1 MRKSAII
8 GNGRLETRK
17 DNLETQSS
25 SRGIFAA
32 TPIVIAGIA
41 IALANVGS
49 TVIVARLLVPRE
61 YGALTQLLGLFFIL
75 SMPGSALMVGVVQRV
90 VHWNTSGERWRIR
103 PWLVRIEL
111 ICFVF
116 LAVFM
121 VAIWLLQG
129 DVARALSLPN
139 SRGVFETL
147 AAGALWVI
155 VSVNRGALQAGKR
168 YRWLGWNLAL
178 EGIVRTA
185 FMIGLAAI
193 GLGIL
198 GASSGIMIGEAV
210 ALVHGIA
217 GVSFSL
223 RDVRHGDQSMNNDGW
238 VPVEAS
244 HDENGIG
251 GLEGG
256 GLVPADVLPN
266 ENGVEGSRDDG
277 VGNSMGSRAGDAEGG
292 MVNDRGDSTQGV
304 LPEGTPG
311 GSKDNTQGALPKE
324 KPRRSNND
332 TQGALPKGNG
342 KPNVHGKR
350 ELAGDVITAFASL
363 GLIAILEYADVVM
376 VGAYSPSHAGAY
388 GAVSVSAKSL
398 IAWTILLTNYL
409 LPEAAIRWR
418 LGGHAINELRNTMLL
433 VLLPALLMFV
443 IALSVPSL
451 FLGLA
456 FGNRL
461 EGAASS
467 FPYLTAAMAFLS
479 ITVVLSSYFFGVSW
493 RGIPAVLMVGATVLV
508 IAITAVQGRAL
519 QTAQVDLLV
528 QSGIAVAMVVAFV
541 VVHRR
546 KSKVRSSPLL
556 TGESGTIQA
565 TQLITGK

>member
-256 GLVPADVLPN
+256 GLVPADILPN

-277 VGNSMGSRAGDAEGG
+277 VGNSMGSRAGDTEGG

>member
-8 GNGRLETRK
+8 GNGRLETRN

-223 RDVRHGDQSMNNDGW
+223 RDVRHGNQSMNNDGW

-277 VGNSMGSRAGDAEGG
+277 VGNSMGSRAGDTEGG
-292 MVNDRGDSTQGV
+292 MVNDRGDS
-304 LPEGTPG
+304 
-311 GSKDNTQGALPKE
+311 TQGALPKE

-398 IAWTILLTNYL
+398 IAWTVLLTNYL

-418 LGGHAINELRNTMLL
+418 LGGHAISELRNTMLL

>member
-8 GNGRLETRK
+8 GNGRLETRN

-103 PWLVRIEL
+103 LWLVRIEL

-223 RDVRHGDQSMNNDGW
+223 RDVRHGNQSMNNDGW

-277 VGNSMGSRAGDAEGG
+277 VGNSMGSRAGDTEGG
-292 MVNDRGDSTQGV
+292 MVNDRGDS
-304 LPEGTPG
+304 
-311 GSKDNTQGALPKE
+311 TQGALPKE

-398 IAWTILLTNYL
+398 IAWTVLLTNYL

-418 LGGHAINELRNTMLL
+418 LGGHAISELRNTMLL

>member
-8 GNGRLETRK
+8 GNGRLETRN

-103 PWLVRIEL
+103 LWLVRIEL

-223 RDVRHGDQSMNNDGW
+223 RDVRHGNQSMNNDGW

-256 GLVPADVLPN
+256 GLVPADILPN

-277 VGNSMGSRAGDAEGG
+277 VGNSMGSRAGDTEGG
-292 MVNDRGDSTQGV
+292 MVNDRGDS
-304 LPEGTPG
+304 
-311 GSKDNTQGALPKE
+311 TQGALPKE

-398 IAWTILLTNYL
+398 IAWTVLLTNYL

-418 LGGHAINELRNTMLL
+418 LGGHAISELRNTMLL

>member
-1 MRKSAII
+1 MIEK
-8 GNGRLETRK
+8 GRLDARK

-223 RDVRHGDQSMNNDGW
+223 RDVRHGNQSMNNDGW

-256 GLVPADVLPN
+256 GLVPADILPN

-311 GSKDNTQGALPKE
+311 GSKDNTQGALPE
-324 KPRRSNND
+324 KRPRGSNND

-398 IAWTILLTNYL
+398 IAWTVLLTNYL

-556 TGESGTIQA
+556 TGESDTIQA

>member
-8 GNGRLETRK
+8 GNGRLETRN

-238 VPVEAS
+238 APVEAS

-311 GSKDNTQGALPKE
+311 GSKDNTQGALPK
-324 KPRRSNND
+324 
-332 TQGALPKGNG
+332 GNG

-350 ELAGDVITAFASL
+350 ELAGDVITAFDSL

-398 IAWTILLTNYL
+398 IAWTVLLTNYL

-418 LGGHAINELRNTMLL
+418 LGGHAISELRNTMLL

-467 FPYLTAAMAFLS
+467 LPYLTAAMAFLS

-556 TGESGTIQA
+556 TGESDTIQA

>member
-8 GNGRLETRK
+8 GNGRLETRN

-223 RDVRHGDQSMNNDGW
+223 RDVRHGNQSMNNDGW

-277 VGNSMGSRAGDAEGG
+277 VGNSMGSRAGDTEGG
-292 MVNDRGDSTQGV
+292 MVNDRGDS
-304 LPEGTPG
+304 
-311 GSKDNTQGALPKE
+311 TQGALPKE

-556 TGESGTIQA
+556 TGESDTIQA

>member
-8 GNGRLETRK
+8 GNGRLEARK

-238 VPVEAS
+238 APVEAS

-256 GLVPADVLPN
+256 GLVPADILPN

-277 VGNSMGSRAGDAEGG
+277 VGNSMGSRAGDTEGG
-292 MVNDRGDSTQGV
+292 MVNDRGDS
-304 LPEGTPG
+304 
-311 GSKDNTQGALPKE
+311 TQGALPKE

-398 IAWTILLTNYL
+398 IAWTVLLTNYL

-556 TGESGTIQA
+556 TGESDTIQA

>member
-1 MRKSAII
+1 MIEK
-8 GNGRLETRK
+8 GRLDARK

-238 VPVEAS
+238 APVEAS

-256 GLVPADVLPN
+256 GLVPADILPN

-277 VGNSMGSRAGDAEGG
+277 VGNSMGSRAGDTEGG

-556 TGESGTIQA
+556 TGESDTIQA

>member
-8 GNGRLETRK
+8 GNGRLETRN

-238 VPVEAS
+238 APVEAS

-277 VGNSMGSRAGDAEGG
+277 VGNSMGSRAGDTEGG
-292 MVNDRGDSTQGV
+292 MVNDRGDSTQGA

-311 GSKDNTQGALPKE
+311 GSKDNMQGALPKE

>member
-8 GNGRLETRK
+8 GNGRLETRN

-223 RDVRHGDQSMNNDGW
+223 RDVRHGNQSMNNDGW
-238 VPVEAS
+238 APVEAS

-256 GLVPADVLPN
+256 GLVPADILPN

-277 VGNSMGSRAGDAEGG
+277 VGNSMGSRAGDTEGG
-292 MVNDRGDSTQGV
+292 MVNDRGDS
-304 LPEGTPG
+304 
-311 GSKDNTQGALPKE
+311 TQGALPKE

-556 TGESGTIQA
+556 TGESDTIQA

>member
-103 PWLVRIEL
+103 LWLVRIEL

-223 RDVRHGDQSMNNDGW
+223 RDVRHGNQSMNNDGW

-256 GLVPADVLPN
+256 GLVPADILPN

-277 VGNSMGSRAGDAEGG
+277 VGNSMGSRAGDTEGG
-292 MVNDRGDSTQGV
+292 MVNDRGDS
-304 LPEGTPG
+304 
-311 GSKDNTQGALPKE
+311 TQGALPKE

-398 IAWTILLTNYL
+398 IAWTVLLTNYL

-418 LGGHAINELRNTMLL
+418 LGGHAISELRNTMLL

>member
-103 PWLVRIEL
+103 PWLIRIEL

-223 RDVRHGDQSMNNDGW
+223 RDVRHGNQSMNNDGW

-277 VGNSMGSRAGDAEGG
+277 VGNSMGSRAGDTEGG
-292 MVNDRGDSTQGV
+292 MVNDRGDS
-304 LPEGTPG
+304 
-311 GSKDNTQGALPKE
+311 TQGALPKE

-398 IAWTILLTNYL
+398 IAWTVLLTNYL

-556 TGESGTIQA
+556 TGESDTIQA

>member
-8 GNGRLETRK
+8 GNGRLETRN

-238 VPVEAS
+238 APVEAS

-256 GLVPADVLPN
+256 GLVPADILPN

-277 VGNSMGSRAGDAEGG
+277 VGNSMGSRAGDTEGG
-292 MVNDRGDSTQGV
+292 MVNDRGDS
-304 LPEGTPG
+304 
-311 GSKDNTQGALPKE
+311 TQGALPKE

-556 TGESGTIQA
+556 TGESDTIQA

>member
-8 GNGRLETRK
+8 GNGRLETRN

-223 RDVRHGDQSMNNDGW
+223 RDARHGNQSMNNDGW
-238 VPVEAS
+238 APVEAS

-256 GLVPADVLPN
+256 GLVPADILPN

-277 VGNSMGSRAGDAEGG
+277 VGNSMGSRAGDTEGG

-311 GSKDNTQGALPKE
+311 GSKDN
-324 KPRRSNND
+324 

-398 IAWTILLTNYL
+398 IAWTVLLTNYL

-418 LGGHAINELRNTMLL
+418 LGGHAISELRNTMLL

>member
-223 RDVRHGDQSMNNDGW
+223 RDVRHGNQSMNNDGW

-256 GLVPADVLPN
+256 GLVPADILPN

-277 VGNSMGSRAGDAEGG
+277 VGNSMGSRAGDTEGG
-292 MVNDRGDSTQGV
+292 MVNDRGDS
-304 LPEGTPG
+304 
-311 GSKDNTQGALPKE
+311 TQGALPKE

-398 IAWTILLTNYL
+398 IAWTVLLTNYL

-418 LGGHAINELRNTMLL
+418 LGGHAISELRNTMLL